1 VENDQRLAFTVY
13 TIHRSNITTLCQCFL
28 KPRLRVNDADCQAI
42 RNSIRNDRGD
52 LRRYLI
58 EIVRSL
64 QRMCQHAN
72 DDANF
77 RRFALQRNDAVVDL
91 GNLAAQMEQD
101 ADDVPEES
109 EIEMNED

>member
-1 VENDQRLAFTVY
+1 
-13 TIHRSNITTLCQCFL
+13 
-28 KPRLRVNDADCQAI
+28 
-42 RNSIRNDRGD
+42 
-52 LRRYLI
+52 
-58 EIVRSL
+58 
-64 QRMCQHAN
+64 MCQHAN